1 MGLAFPKTGKRIR
14 TKKATWAAVD
24 KAENATVPERSG
36 WRCEV
41 VTAYISP
48 RGNVCPQRRCENRA
62 TQIHHMI
69 GGRGR
74 RGIGESALAERKQ
87 HVCDACHLGITGDLG
102 GKKLKRIGGVVP
114 HFTDCYER
122 LR

>member
-36 WRCEV
+36 GRCEV
-41 VTAYISP
+41 QVDLRCTAGGSGIF
-48 RGNVCPQRRCENRA
+48 RCTRTA